1 MQYYVRLLLT
11 NIIVYGTIK
20 IMKRDF
26 WNGNCPLGHKTQLV
40 SHEEL
45 IMSKVSL
52 VADGWKNKDTRV
64 VLWAIGGE
72 GGYAYELEEG
82 CRTSLM
88 NCSYE
93 YAIEK
98 VKRLCSETNAVC
110 VY

>member
-11 NIIVYGTIK
+11 NSIACVTIK

-26 WNGNCPLGHKTQLV
+26 WRWIRHLGHKTLLV